1 MHFTVKINLNDAA
14 KRTSCH
20 NIESKWRPIN
30 SMTTVSRR
38 TILSN
43 LSIMYRCGNCW
54 IGADSNERR
63 VDFNVHY
70 QQKMQFLR
78 IFKANQTAFNS
89 KVDHLRHFA
98 VLVAACLHGEA
109 YMWTSAAVF
118 SGLLHFFYL
127 YRSLTRNLSRASNS
141 LGSTE

>member
-14 KRTSCH
+14 KRTTCH

-43 LSIMYRCGNCW
+43 LSIKYPCGNSW

-98 VLVAACLHGEA
+98 VLVAAYLHGEA
-109 YMWTSAAVF
+109 CTYM
-118 SGLLHFFYL
+118 
-127 YRSLTRNLSRASNS
+127 
-141 LGSTE
+141 